1 MARGKAEYNVTRQP
15 VFKLRDY
22 QIRTIQAIR
31 EALKKH
37 RSVLATAPTGAG
49 KTVMLA
55 EMAREAVLRG
65 YRCDVVVHRE
75 ELIRQSVEKLRDQT
89 GIEPGV
95 VWQGRREWEAPI
107 RVLAHGTVT
116 RYQELPP
123 EAHRAE
129 ILFLDEAHHAT
140 APGWR
145 VLVDLLQPT
154 WLVGMTATPF
164 RQDKEPL
171 TPTPFEVVIRTIT
184 PQELIDAGMLV
195 PPVVESPAVSNS
207 RGEPEPIGKAGNL
220 PGIYHKA
227 VRYAI
232 GNGRNKIILYVSGTP
247 NRTPTEIGFATQ
259 SLLRGAGIP
268 TGVVHE
274 GCNSREREAISRAF
288 EKYDTAVL
296 ANFMTLTEGFDST
309 CVDCVILGRRTTSE
323 STLIQMIGRGLR
335 LHAGKEDCL
344 VLDFTGR
351 NDVHDVLSYWRLDGQ
366 RDKPEK
372 DRAERS
378 AKVSDDDLD
387 SLQLALPD
395 VMNAMADT
403 TADYPWFS
411 PFSNRRISAMR
422 LWDPDEKSRTEKYV
436 CVEPTASQKWKVS
449 TVQIPRRKTSNPTR
463 ITRAGLSSQEAA
475 DAVLKAIGNRGRLYR
490 RDASWRQQPATDRQ
504 RSQWERINETEA
516 PDEMKRGEA
525 SDAIARRTFQENIS
539 DQLL

>member
-1 MARGKAEYNVTRQP
+1 
-15 VFKLRDY
+15 
-22 QIRTIQAIR
+22 
-31 EALKKH
+31 
-37 RSVLATAPTGAG
+37 
-49 KTVMLA
+49 
-55 EMAREAVLRG
+55 
-65 YRCDVVVHRE
+65 
-75 ELIRQSVEKLRDQT
+75 
-89 GIEPGV
+89 
-95 VWQGRREWEAPI
+95 
-107 RVLAHGTVT
+107 
-116 RYQELPP
+116 
-123 EAHRAE
+123 
-129 ILFLDEAHHAT
+129 
-140 APGWR
+140 
-145 VLVDLLQPT
+145 
-154 WLVGMTATPF
+154 
-164 RQDKEPL
+164 
-171 TPTPFEVVIRTIT
+171 
-184 PQELIDAGMLV
+184 MLV

-387 SLQLALPD
+387 SLQLALPGRHERHGRHH
-395 VMNAMADT
+395 
-403 TADYPWFS
+403 
-411 PFSNRRISAMR
+411 RR
-422 LWDPDEKSRTEKYV
+422 LPV
-436 CVEPTASQKWKVS
+436 
-449 TVQIPRRKTSNPTR
+449 VQS
-463 ITRAGLSSQEAA
+463 
-475 DAVLKAIGNRGRLYR
+475 V
-490 RDASWRQQPATDRQ
+490 QQPANQRDETVGPGREEQDREV
-504 RSQWERINETEA
+504 RVRGAHGVAEMESVHGADPEA
-516 PDEMKRGEA
+516 
-525 SDAIARRTFQENIS
+525 
-539 DQLL
+539 